1 MKPYSWVA
9 LIAHQWGPLFLIPA
23 SHKNSPGCRTTS
35 GSYPPPSELQVPLTS
50 AHNHPSWSSTS
61 SLQKIHRSN
70 QPSQE
75 SCALSPAEPQKKK
88 TPWRAPAPCGARQPF
103 CLTRD
108 STEKR
113 SVSTTESQRV
123 RKQHQRK
130 IWLKG
135 LNLIIEE
142 SQFIWLMLIYN
153 LQFYWTVTLTI
164 YWYICIF
171 THLQCLI
178 YFGLT

>member
-1 MKPYSWVA
+1 MGSFAKHHYARGNV
-9 LIAHQWGPLFLIPA
+9 FLKILATHKWAP
-23 SHKNSPGCRTTS
+23 SHFYKSSPGWSPTS
-35 GSYPPPSELQVPLTS
+35 GSYPPPRELQVPLTL
-50 AHNHPSWSSTS
+50 AHSSPPAPVLAPHS
-61 SLQKIHRSN
+61 RRSRDPI
-70 QPSQE
+70 QLHQE

-108 STEKR
+108 NTEKR

-142 SQFIWLMLIYN
+142 SQF
-153 LQFYWTVTLTI
+153 T
-164 YWYICIF
+164 
-171 THLQCLI
+171 
-178 YFGLT
+178 